1 MISKQPTD
9 IINVLIAGTAGQ
21 GVITLKRLIE
31 FAAQCE
37 NPGAERIFGSE
48 MHGLAQREGA
58 ITSHTRYQMEVHADE
73 RKNLHSPS
81 ICFGDADLVLALEP
95 VEALRQGIFCSEKTI
110 FIVNTRVIPPILISA
125 DMDTYPSIQKIRE
138 ILLGFN
144 NGKEGHLFMDNFTDH
159 SIENFETNQKANI
172 IILGVAIG
180 LGCLP
185 FIQKGTYEQ
194 VIKRELGDAED
205 NLRALKI
212 GLELAEK
219 FNPSQ

>member
-9 IINVLIAGTAGQ
+9 IVNVLIAGTAGQ

-31 FAAQCE
+31 FAAQRE

-58 ITSHTRYQMEVHADE
+58 ITSHTRYQMKLHQDE

-81 ICFGDADLVLALEP
+81 ICFGDTDLVLAIEP

-110 FIVNTRVIPPILISA
+110 FIVNSRDIPPILISA
-125 DMDTYPSIQKIRE
+125 DMDTYPTLEKIKE
-138 ILLGFN
+138 VLLGFN
-144 NGKEGHLFMDNFTDH
+144 NGKPGHVFIQNFTDL
-159 SIENFETNQKANI
+159 SIQHFGTNQKTNI
-172 IILGVAIG
+172 IILGIAIG

-185 FIQKGTYEQ
+185 FIKPETYEH
-194 VIKRELGDAED
+194 VIKTELGDPED

-212 GLELAEK
+212 GIDMASK
-219 FNPSQ
+219 IK

>member
-1 MISKQPTD
+1 MIFKQPTD
-9 IINVLIAGTAGQ
+9 IVNVLIAGTAGQ

-31 FAAQCE
+31 FAAQRE

-58 ITSHTRYQMEVHADE
+58 ITSHTRYQMKLHQDE

-81 ICFGDADLVLALEP
+81 ICFGDTDVVLAIEP

-110 FIVNTRVIPPILISA
+110 FVVNSRDIPPILISA
-125 DMDTYPSIQKIRE
+125 DMDKYPSLDKIKE
-138 ILLGFN
+138 VLLGFN
-144 NGKEGHLFMDNFTDH
+144 GGKEGNVFMDNFTEI
-159 SIENFETNQKANI
+159 SIQHFGTNQKANI

-185 FIQKGTYEQ
+185 FIKIETYEN
-194 VIKRELGDAED
+194 VIRTELGDSEE
-205 NLRALKI
+205 NLRALKL
-212 GLELAEK
+212 GLEIAQK
-219 FNPSQ
+219 YKK